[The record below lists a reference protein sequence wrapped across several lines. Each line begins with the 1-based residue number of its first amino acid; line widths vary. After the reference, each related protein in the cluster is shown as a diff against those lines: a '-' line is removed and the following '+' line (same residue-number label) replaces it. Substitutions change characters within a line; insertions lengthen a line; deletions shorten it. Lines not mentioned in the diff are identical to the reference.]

1 MHATDVTS
9 ALLRLCRDHPEF
21 RWKLAAEIGSSRI
34 AAVDR
39 EYMVWQ
45 SLHKIMDLAPRILEM
60 ARADL
65 DELEDWQEYKVNLA
79 AEYLDAVHDSLK
91 YRPED
96 LKIEGVEIVTDDGI
110 VPAGR

>member
-1 MHATDVTS
+1 MQVTDVTG
-9 ALLRLCRDHPEF
+9 ALLRLCREDQEF
-21 RWKLAAEIGSSRI
+21 QRRLAAELGRTKL

-45 SLHKIMDLAPRILEM
+45 SLQKIMDLTPKVLDM

-65 DELEDWQEYKVNLA
+65 DGLEDWQEYKLNLA

-91 YRPED
+91 YRPEE
-96 LKIEGVEIVTDDGI
+96 IEVEGTRIVTNDTA
-110 VPAGR
+110 PAGG